1 MIYRIINETVRNNLI
16 EEIRRLP
23 LGVFQASISELKR
36 SNQQNALYWKWVSI
50 IAEAKGYDAEEFHDA
65 CKREFIGAIQ
75 GKDMF
80 GNLYIKPK
88 SSAKLKKSEFS
99 AYMNKV
105 QAYAHSEGINLP
117 QPGYFGLD
125 NY

>member
-1 MIYRIINETVRNNLI
+1 VIYRIINETVRNNLI
-16 EEIRRLP
+16 EEIKRLP

-50 IAEAKGYDAEEFHDA
+50 IADAKGYDVEEFHDA
-65 CKREFIGAIQ
+65 CKREFIGAEQ

-88 SSAKLKKSEFS
+88 SSSKLKKSEFS
-99 AYMNKV
+99 EYMNKV
-105 QAYAHSEGINLP
+105 QAYAHSEGIILP
-117 QPGYFGLD
+117 QPNYFGLE